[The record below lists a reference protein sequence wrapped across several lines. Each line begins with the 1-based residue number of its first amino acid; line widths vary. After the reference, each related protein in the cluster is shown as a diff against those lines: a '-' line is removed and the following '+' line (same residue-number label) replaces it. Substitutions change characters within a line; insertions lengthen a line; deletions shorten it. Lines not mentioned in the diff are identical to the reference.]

1 MFLRPFQKNSG
12 ILRKSCMRFSQ
23 VPQRQSMDTPTI
35 HKGVQF
41 SKEKLIEFGEL
52 PFGQI
57 PEAL

>member
-1 MFLRPFQKNSG
+1 
-12 ILRKSCMRFSQ
+12 MRFSQ
-23 VPQRQSMDTPTI
+23 VPQRQSIDTPTI